1 VEIKEM
7 NLYIDKLIKGLKN
20 PIKAI
25 YYIIGKGYQK
35 DKVESAL
42 INNAPVNLVV
52 HVGGHLAQEVEFYR
66 SLGVEHIIWIEADP
80 STIDKLQSNIEKYE
94 TAAIRKMEHSV
105 INATISSSDGEEVM
119 FNVFNNKGGSSSIK
133 KPTALM
139 KETWPSLS
147 VIGDPLKQITSRLDT
162 VLASIDLSTYK
173 KKNNLLVL
181 DIQGNEGPALQGIG
195 IYGDGLF
202 NMIHTEI
209 SKKALYEESTMFEE
223 IDDWMREHGYKLASH
238 SYAYVPWHG
247 DVVYSKIEK

>member
-1 VEIKEM
+1 M
-7 NLYIDKLIKGLKN
+7 NFYFDKLIKGLKN

-25 YYIIGKGYQK
+25 FYIIGKGYQK

-42 INNAPVNLVV
+42 INNSPVNLVV

-94 TAAIRKMEHSV
+94 TAATRKMEHSV

-139 KETWPSLS
+139 KEKWPNLS
-147 VIGDPLKQITSRLDT
+147 VIGDPLKMITSRLDT
-162 VLASIDLSTYK
+162 VLAAIDLSAYK
-173 KKNNLLVL
+173 MKNNLLVI

-195 IYGDGLF
+195 AYGDGLF
-202 NMIHTEI
+202 NMIQTEI
-209 SKKALYEESTMFEE
+209 SKKALYEDSTMFDE
-223 IDDWMREHGYKLASH
+223 IDDWMSEHGYKLASH

-247 DVVYSKIEK
+247 DVVYSKIKK